1 MKNKL
6 LRAISIT
13 MAVSML
19 TMTPSLTVS
28 AQDYQD
34 KSAVL
39 DTGFTL
45 DTDYTLKLAN
55 PSKDTSTT
63 AENYYITGSSDPD
76 YPLTCN
82 GEEVEDRGIYGSFG
96 IYAPLEMG
104 DNTFTFQN
112 GDDTQTVTI
121 TRTKAATSGGIST
134 ITDLKRLNPSSDD
147 VANSGE
153 EYRIRCTAPANG
165 KVTATLGGKTYTLE
179 QEAIATTGVEAYY
192 SKTITLPEV
201 EDGEVENLGQ
211 IKFKLTF
218 EGKTTSATS
227 DGSLYVLGKGAHLL
241 AKVNQNAAVLYEEAS
256 SGANHV
262 SLVSRGAVDSI
273 VDAEG
278 DYFKLSMGS
287 WINKSYV
294 DILKG
299 DTEWKN
305 KVSQTSYQSGDNG
318 EYLILEGTASPI
330 FKAYN
335 TSEKIT
341 IKFYN
346 TSGVKAQKLDSELF
360 SSMKVTTSSGD
371 TTIELNGAVDSIVD
385 AEGDYFKLSMGSWIN
400 KSYVDIL
407 KGDTE
412 WKNKVSQTSYQSG
425 DNGEYLILEGTASP
439 IFKAYNTSEKIT
451 IKFYNTSGVK
461 AQKLD
466 SELFSSMKVTTSSGD
481 TTIELNKKDGADTVG
496 YDISFDGKGK
506 TTIFFNPK
514 AEEGSSAK
522 PLSDMTIVVDPGH
535 GGLDGGAQGVL
546 YGNGPVEKD
555 INMAH
560 ALVLKNRL
568 ESLGAEVIL
577 AVQPDQDNS
586 QKVEMTDRV
595 EMARENEADFYI
607 SLHCNSIDASANGL
621 KPSGTEIYYYEN
633 NSKLLADDML
643 EKITE
648 YNDRDARSVIY
659 GNFYVTRNPLCP
671 SMLVEMGFISNPVEY
686 DELCS
691 PDSMYQTANA
701 IADALI
707 DYVG

>member
-318 EYLILEGTASPI
+318 DYLILEGTASP
-330 FKAYN
+330 
-335 TSEKIT
+335 
-341 IKFYN
+341 
-346 TSGVKAQKLDSELF
+346 V
-360 SSMKVTTSSGD
+360 
-371 TTIELNGAVDSIVD
+371 
-385 AEGDYFKLSMGSWIN
+385 
-400 KSYVDIL
+400 
-407 KGDTE
+407 
-412 WKNKVSQTSYQSG
+412 
-425 DNGEYLILEGTASP
+425 
-439 IFKAYNTSEKIT
+439 FKAYNTSEKIT